1 MARSISVLRLVVVD
15 YMALAIVW
23 WLVVVSC
30 VAVVRWL
37 VVVSLAVIRGLIV
50 VNCVAVIRW
59 LVNHVAVLGWLMAV
73 GWLVV
78 DDVAMLRL
86 VRNDMA
92 MFWSWSWSL
101 MVDNMAGF

>member
-1 MARSISVLRLVVVD
+1 MARSVSVFRLVVVD
-15 YMALAIVW
+15 YMTLAIVW
-23 WLVVVSC
+23 WLVMVSC
-30 VAVVRWL
+30 VAAIGRL
-37 VVVSLAVIRGLIV
+37 VVVNCLAVIRG
-50 VNCVAVIRW
+50 

-78 DDVAMLRL
+78 DNVAMLRL

-92 MFWSWSWSL
+92 IFWSWSL